1 MESTK
6 TRILKKLLETDGYL
20 SGQDLCEQLGVSRT
34 AVWKYMK
41 QLKEEGYE
49 IEAVQN
55 KGYCLKDVP
64 DVLERARSRA
74 VCIPAGRD
82 RHCIIMMR
90 SILPTPRSSGWRK
103 KTRRTERWQ
112 WRIIRAREK
121 GAAGM
126 HGIPHMEARSI
137 CRSCFDRISGRIGLR
152 CLRW

>member
-20 SGQDLCEQLGVSRT
+20 SGQELCEQLGVSRT

-64 DVLERARSRA
+64 DVLGIPVGRARR
-74 VCIPAGRD
+74 
-82 RHCIIMMR
+82 CIIMMR
-90 SILPTPRSSGWRK
+90 LILPIPRSSGWQRK
-103 KTRRTERWQ
+103 MRPMEPSR
-112 WRIIRAREK
+112 WRIIRVEEK
-121 GAAGM
+121 GGVDEP
-126 HGIPHMEARSI
+126 GILLTEVLFI
-137 CRSCFDRISGRIGLR
+137 CQSCFARRSGRIGLR
-152 CLRW
+152 C

>member
-20 SGQDLCEQLGVSRT
+20 SGQELCEQLGVSRT

-64 DVLERARSRA
+64 DVLGESEIKSRLHETA
-74 VCIPAGRD
+74 YLNPKLTIFFEDKRQGSEEKIEYHEPQG
-82 RHCIIMMR
+82 IIGFITDMNH
-90 SILPTPRSSGWRK
+90 K
-103 KTRRTERWQ
+103 K
-112 WRIIRAREK
+112 
-121 GAAGM
+121 
-126 HGIPHMEARSI
+126 
-137 CRSCFDRISGRIGLR
+137 
-152 CLRW
+152 

>member
-1 MESTK
+1 MESIK

-64 DVLERARSRA
+64 DVLGESETRA
-74 VCIPAGRD
+74 VRIPAGRD

-90 SILPTPRSSGWRK
+90 SILPTPRSSRLAGGRM
-103 KTRRTERWQ
+103 RPMEPSR
-112 WRIIRAREK
+112 WRIIRVEEK
-121 GAAGM
+121 GGVDEP
-126 HGIPHMEARSI
+126 GILLTEVLFI
-137 CRSCFDRISGRIGLR
+137 CQSCFARKSGRIGHR
-152 CLRW
+152 C